1 MIQLYA
7 LSVFANILTG
17 LLVAS
22 EAGEG
27 TGFFG
32 QLRKLFEENN
42 LKFSLGVASLV
53 IAAFK
58 LLGPIEGDV
67 PIIGDLLPVVAGLA
81 TGAILLFDFFR
92 ASSTIKSHGGAA
104 GRRHPG
110 LPQDRRHRGRRGR
123 DPALFRADGSRFSSE
138 AGPPRPGFR
147 RGHLRLDR
155 RVLCQLVDRLAR
167 G

>member
-53 IAAFK
+53 IAVFK

-67 PIIGDLLPVVAGLA
+67 PIIGDLVPVLAGLA

-92 ASSTIKSHGGAA
+92 ASSSIKSTTVERLEGMVVDYRKAVGMAAAAA
-104 GRRHPG
+104 G
-110 LPQDRRHRGRRGR
+110 
-123 DPALFRADGSRFSSE
+123 ALHFIV
-138 AGPPRPGFR
+138 PTVP
-147 RGHLRLDR
+147 LL
-155 RVLCQLVDRLAR
+155 
-167 G
+167 

>member
-7 LSVFANILTG
+7 LSVFANVLTG

-53 IAAFK
+53 IAVFK

-67 PIIGDLLPVVAGLA
+67 PVIGDLLPVLAGLA
-81 TGAILLFDFFR
+81 TGSILLFDFFR
-92 ASSTIKSHGGAA
+92 ASSTIKSTTVERLEGLIVDYRKTVGIAAAAA
-104 GRRHPG
+104 G
-110 LPQDRRHRGRRGR
+110 
-123 DPALFRADGSRFSSE
+123 ALHFFV
-138 AGPPRPGFR
+138 PTVP
-147 RGHLRLDR
+147 LL
-155 RVLCQLVDRLAR
+155 
-167 G
+167 